1 MEYLVYQIINVIIA
15 IVCFYGNL
23 KGRLIDFILFIQLAL
38 YSIVFGLRNTTFGD
52 TLKYSNMYY
61 GISSRKKEFLYELI
75 SSFSSNIGISFEG
88 FILIYSIVSYLCL
101 YFLFKELIPNKK
113 YKCLNLLLLFSTV
126 TFITFSAVIIRQFLA
141 TVICFYGI
149 FQKKR
154 SPLIYILI
162 GLGFHV
168 FSIIFLLYIILE
180 KLNFFKIL
188 IKKKILYIYFLIC
201 FLFFNFS
208 DNVIRMLGVLL
219 PLEVYDKLVYYSS
232 LDINI
237 IVYKIRYFLFFFSTY
252 IFSIILDNED
262 YIEYSIININLFFL
276 LIVSLLNFSSETS
289 SRLMRS
295 ISLIIPY
302 CYILT
307 LTRIKLKTEQKIF
320 ILILSGL
327 FWSLSSFYSSVAFH
341 RLYL

>member
-1 MEYLVYQIINVIIA
+1 MKYLIFQFMNATLAMI
-15 IVCFYGNL
+15 CFYGKL
-23 KGRLIDFILFIQLAL
+23 KEGLIEKIFLMQLVFYSFI
-38 YSIVFGLRNTTFGD
+38 FGLRDTTFGD
-52 TLKYSNMYY
+52 TLRYSNMYY
-61 GISSRKKEFLYELI
+61 GVSSRQKEFLYELI
-75 SSFSSNIGISFEG
+75 TSSLRNLGVSFEV
-88 FILIYSIVSYLCL
+88 FILLYSIASYLCL

-113 YKCLNLLLLFSTV
+113 YKCLSYFLLFSTV

-141 TVICFYGI
+141 TVVCFYGI
-149 FQKKR
+149 LQKKR

-162 GLGFHV
+162 GLGFHG

-180 KLNFFKIL
+180 KIHFFKIFNR
-188 IKKKILYIYFLIC
+188 KKLLHIYFLTC
-201 FLFFNFS
+201 FLFSSFS
-208 DNVIRMLGVLL
+208 DTLVKILGIFL
-219 PLEVYDKLVYYSS
+219 PMEFYEKLMYYSS

-237 IVYKIRYFLFFFSTY
+237 IVYKIRYFLIFFSTY
-252 IFSIILDNED
+252 IFSRILDNED
-262 YIEYSIININLFFL
+262 YIENRLININLFFL
-276 LIVSLLNFSSETS
+276 LIISILYFSSETS

-307 LTRIKLKTEQKIF
+307 LVRIKLKKEQKIF

-327 FWSLSSFYSSVAFH
+327 VWSLSSFYSSVAFH